1 MYSELLVEQ
10 FYTNYGSMNSISS
23 NFLFVVFASYFKNV
37 TFNDADN
44 DAESFSLAGIY
55 LFKVN
60 KVNKIDTRVTSF
72 T

>member
-1 MYSELLVEQ
+1 
-10 FYTNYGSMNSISS
+10 MNSISPNS
-23 NFLFVVFASYFKNV
+23 LFVVFASCFKNV